1 MICNQSLN
9 LSRLRQFL
17 MGWVSKFHEDWKG
30 ANGLD
35 RISFIIGIGVPLM
48 SALSWIA
55 GYATWTGIIAV
66 SVYLLAILVL
76 YRNISI
82 RRERDKAT
90 AEREVIAKDTEWLYG
105 QLQLS
110 KNRLRECQEQLTGV
124 YDLTGVRRSSAYL
137 VDALVVPESP
147 EERRLNEIARRI
159 CRQQNEDQ

>member
-1 MICNQSLN
+1 
-9 LSRLRQFL
+9 
-17 MGWVSKFHEDWKG
+17 
-30 ANGLD
+30 
-35 RISFIIGIGVPLM
+35 M
-48 SALSWIA
+48 SVLSWIA
-55 GYATWTGIIAV
+55 GYATWTGIV
-66 SVYLLAILVL
+66 TVLVYLLASVVL

-137 VDALVVPESP
+137 IDALVVPESP
-147 EERRLNEIARRI
+147 EERRLSEIARRI
-159 CRQQNEDQ
+159 SELQNEGQ